1 MGSPAPLIR
10 SVSTPALGR
19 VAIVASDGRRYH
31 ADLSMFEAVYCF
43 PKDLETWS
51 AVSIDSHGLAL
62 VWPTRFEVHV
72 DQVIGLANLVETVN
86 DAA

>member
-1 MGSPAPLIR
+1 MGSPTPLIR
-10 SVSTPALGR
+10 AVSTPALGR

-43 PKDLETWS
+43 PKDFETWS
-51 AVSIDSHGLAL
+51 AVWIDSHELAL

-72 DQVIGLANLVETVN
+72 DQVIGLASHVEPVN